1 MKKEYLIRRRRELG
15 VGVGGDPK
23 PAAVVT
29 TLT

>member
-23 PAAVVT
+23 PAAAVT
-29 TLT
+29 T